1 MRKTQLIGIQL
12 YRLQLILCQLVG
24 RSTYC
29 KLLFNILFVTEVN
42 GMESRSPNLA
52 ASWSAGA
59 PQASSRSRDHPRP
72 WTSNTETIENRTW
85 SPEQKGRGID
95 QTDFSYYLKVVFTQF
110 NFFEKSLGMRFANFL
125 NTRNI

>member
-95 QTDFSYYLKVVFTQF
+95 QTDFS
-110 NFFEKSLGMRFANFL
+110 
-125 NTRNI
+125 